1 MWCQEPRCS
10 PRVRPVCRGSFGVAS
25 RVKITVSQFKTERGT
40 SLEMLQWA
48 WASSGDD
55 GESTLFFLSCGG
67 ILVVRRGNQASSCF
81 GPGSP
86 NFQSTCEGELG
97 VALESL
103 QGKRD
108 LT

>member
-1 MWCQEPRCS
+1 MFPSSETGMLGKFLGRIK
-10 PRVRPVCRGSFGVAS
+10 GE
-25 RVKITVSQFKTERGT
+25 ITISHFKTERGT
-40 SLEMLQWA
+40 SLEMLQGA

-55 GESTLFFLSCGG
+55 GESTLFFLSCRG